1 MYMDKILNEAHTE
14 LKMKCF
20 LNNFLCLVMFGNSVV
35 VFLCTALFASDFIQ
49 PSLNVLL
56 LL

>member
-1 MYMDKILNEAHTE
+1 MYMDNILNEAHTE